1 MTSCEVLPVTFYFTV
16 TAKDMEKRWMELSGA
31 AAAAD
36 PDRARDYDKSYASK
50 LQRLGDDFQDRD
62 CRQDQS
68 QQVQRLTNRLT
79 LFVVGHGFS

>member
-1 MTSCEVLPVTFYFTV
+1 M

-50 LQRLGDDFQDRD
+50 LQRLGDDFEDRD

-68 QQVQRLTNRLT
+68 QQVPRLTI
-79 LFVVGHGFS
+79 